1 MSIRVPY
8 KDIKD
13 MKMLEKKKR
22 NKIQGYRSNI
32 LVFKSKPV
40 KTPRK

>member
-13 MKMLEKKKR
+13 MKMLGKKKR
-22 NKIQGYRSNI
+22 ETKYKVTGAISWYLSLN
-32 LVFKSKPV
+32 
-40 KTPRK
+40 